1 MKTLKIN
8 SYVMVLVLFLA
19 SQLSY
24 SAVIKVKK
32 DGTGDATTVQ
42 GGINLAT
49 TPGDIVEVYSGTYTE
64 DLTMPTESI
73 TIRAAAGESV
83 SLVSAGADFDPA
95 TGTVFDG
102 SQPGASLS
110 MQYFIIGTGA
120 LTLQNL
126 TYTNISGKQA
136 FEAGDVTIKNCTFEL
151 SDSVYGIVPAGN
163 FLAEDSTFNCHN
175 VTNGMLPTAGSATL
189 RNVTFNGNGSPGI
202 AVGFHAATSISLNNV
217 TINDWGHAIVNN
229 AGLSVCT
236 CSITNCTINRCGEV
250 VTVDAGAPVVTM
262 SDVTATSAE
271 LCIYVGGGGAHITAD
286 RCKFFGR
293 PGGDPRAIH
302 YHSGELSVTN
312 SIFYNFDHAGVWI
325 GSMSP
330 LVTID
335 QCDFYYDGSYTGSE
349 PTFLTGL
356 LIDSPAT
363 VTFTDS
369 IISGYNTRVNNH
381 AGATISGDYNFYPND
396 GGVFT
401 NYVPGAHSLV
411 DNPGPLYY
419 STDPLS
425 ANFLKLDPSSPAAT
439 LNSTGS
445 PPYAGSQGVFS
456 TAVQDNIWAL
466 YF

>member
-83 SLVSAGADFDPA
+83 SLLSAGADFDPA

-163 FLAEDSTFNCHN
+163 FVAE
-175 VTNGMLPTAGSATL
+175 V
-189 RNVTFNGNGSPGI
+189 
-202 AVGFHAATSISLNNV
+202 
-217 TINDWGHAIVNN
+217 
-229 AGLSVCT
+229 
-236 CSITNCTINRCGEV
+236 
-250 VTVDAGAPVVTM
+250 
-262 SDVTATSAE
+262 
-271 LCIYVGGGGAHITAD
+271 
-286 RCKFFGR
+286 K
-293 PGGDPRAIH
+293 
-302 YHSGELSVTN
+302 
-312 SIFYNFDHAGVWI
+312 
-325 GSMSP
+325 
-330 LVTID
+330 
-335 QCDFYYDGSYTGSE
+335 
-349 PTFLTGL
+349 
-356 LIDSPAT
+356 
-363 VTFTDS
+363 
-369 IISGYNTRVNNH
+369 
-381 AGATISGDYNFYPND
+381 
-396 GGVFT
+396 
-401 NYVPGAHSLV
+401 
-411 DNPGPLYY
+411 
-419 STDPLS
+419 
-425 ANFLKLDPSSPAAT
+425 
-439 LNSTGS
+439 
-445 PPYAGSQGVFS
+445 
-456 TAVQDNIWAL
+456 
-466 YF
+466 